1 MRLIQLH
8 IQTRFKN
15 IEDLKIDF
23 RTKEGLTVLIGNNGS
38 GKSNILEAL
47 SSIFAGLY
55 DQTFNPSFRY
65 FLIYEINGNEIKIV
79 YNNTTQVYELK
90 SNNVVDN
97 IKPEHLPSQV
107 VASYSGEETRLWETY
122 YWPFYQKYIQAIKG
136 ATLPNQD
143 LIFINKY
150 YWNIAL
156 LTFYFYDFEAFTDIK
171 KFCETDLG
179 ITQVNNI
186 KFDFDTQKIG
196 TFQLNPVVNFVQQ
209 INPNND
215 ATLTLTLEELKQRLG
230 YISNEIDFFNYLTAA
245 SMPKDDKLIT
255 NIEFNFN
262 NNLNA
267 SCFSEGEKKL
277 ILVKLILEVIGDE
290 NSLILL
296 DEPDSHIHISR
307 KQDLQKLLNNYAS
320 RENILTTHSPTLT
333 HCFDN
338 KHIIMLNRNANNDA
352 EIEEQEKQEIVNK
365 LTNGIWSYQEQNI
378 FLNTQKDILLVE
390 GPSDETFIT
399 EALKVLKISEPR
411 YADLDFA
418 FMPCGG
424 AAGVELMLGKFA
436 PKPHQSIIA
445 FFDRDQ
451 AGVDGINKIFKR
463 NRNNKYNTSNF
474 THRIKNE
481 IWVSFFPVRTHFR
494 GSNFNVEDYFSK
506 KLMNKYV
513 FQNFRGLDSISSKD
527 NVKRKL
533 EKECREGNIPDN
545 EFRFFKKLFDEILI
559 IKNK

>member
-1 MRLIQLH
+1 MRLVQLH

-55 DQTFNPSFRY
+55 DQAFNPSFRY

-79 YNNTTQVYELK
+79 YNNTTQVYVLK

-97 IKPEHLPSQV
+97 IKSEHLPSQV

-122 YWPFYQKYIQAIKG
+122 YSPFYQKYIQAIKG

-179 ITQVNNI
+179 ITQVNSI
-186 KFDFDTQKIG
+186 KFDFDIQKIG

-215 ATLTLTLEELKQRLG
+215 TTLTLTLEELKERLA

-338 KHIIMLNRNANNDA
+338 KHIIMLNKNANNDA
-352 EIEEQEKQEIVNK
+352 EIENKEKQEIVNK

-378 FLNTQKDILLVE
+378 FLNTNKDILLVE
-390 GPSDETFIT
+390 GVSDETFISR
-399 EALKVLKISEPR
+399 ALTVLKRTEPR

-424 AAGVELMLGKFA
+424 ASGIKLMMGKFS
-436 PKPHQSIIA
+436 PKTGQTIIA
-445 FFDRDQ
+445 FFDRDK
-451 AGVDGINKIFKR
+451 AGVDGINKIFDR
-463 NRNNKYNTSNF
+463 ESNNGFSQSNF
-474 THRIKNE
+474 ICQKKDD
-481 IWVSFFPVRTHFR
+481 IWISFYPIRSHFR

-506 KLMNKYV
+506 KLLNSYV
-513 FQNFRGLDSISSKD
+513 FKNFRGLDSVTSKD
-527 NVKRKL
+527 RVKKNL
-533 EKECREGNIPDN
+533 DSDCKNGIIPDS